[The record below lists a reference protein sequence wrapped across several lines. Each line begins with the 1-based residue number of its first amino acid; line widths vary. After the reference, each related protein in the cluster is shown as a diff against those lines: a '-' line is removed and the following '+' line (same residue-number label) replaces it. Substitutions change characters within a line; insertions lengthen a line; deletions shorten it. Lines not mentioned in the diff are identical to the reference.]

1 MRVKLTR
8 KTAGAS
14 SGFREHGNPA
24 IGETNS
30 LPKFGEGFSFIGEPL
45 DDKTAAGRLIYTS
58 NVVFWI
64 LNEDGTYTFKTESGS
79 EYHLEIMEK

>member
-8 KTAGAS
+8 KTAGAG

-24 IGETNS
+24 IGETES
-30 LPKFGEGFSFIGEPL
+30 LPKFGEGFSLIGEPL
-45 DDKTAAGRLIYTS
+45 DDKTAAGRLIHTS

-64 LNEDGTYTFKTESGS
+64 LNEDGTYAFKTESGS
-79 EYHLEIMEK
+79 EYHLEILEK